1 MMRLLIVLLTLIGIA
16 AATVGAVWLAENPG
30 EVSVQWQGWN
40 ISVSVGVFVGL
51 LIALFALIAIF
62 WRVLRGI
69 LTSPGRLVGYYR
81 HRRHEAGNLAL
92 LQGMAAVAIQDRRE
106 ALRQAKIARD
116 KLVDPVHA
124 AQLSAQ
130 AALLT
135 GDRST
140 ARRHFE
146 TLSNKH
152 QTTVVGLMGLMS
164 LALEDGDRKTA
175 LAHAERAYRLRPDLQ
190 SVAQQLLDLQI
201 AEGKWADAVGVLQEA
216 MKVGTIDKAEGRG
229 RMAVFQLMLA
239 AQARDGGDGT
249 AALAHA
255 KRAHAADPSLVPAV
269 IAYARQ
275 LRHEGK
281 QRKATGL
288 IEQAWRSAQHPDLAQ
303 TYLELAPPGTSSLD
317 QFKRIQ
323 KLVSSEPLAHESRIA
338 LARAALAADLWD
350 EARSQLEVLAGD
362 EPTATVCRLMAD
374 LELAEHGDSRSA
386 ADWLTRAATAPVDPA
401 WVCERCGAVAPD
413 WEAHCGNCGAFDTIG
428 WRTPPRV
435 VRLEPHGALPAAE
448 SETEE
453 HEPAAVPAPQ
463 GTAPPPM
470 AADA

>member
-1 MMRLLIVLLTLIGIA
+1 MMRLLIILLTLIGVA
-16 AATVGAVWLAENPG
+16 AATVGAVWLVEHPG
-30 EVSVQWQGWN
+30 QVSVTWQGWD
-40 ISVSVGVFVGL
+40 ISVSVGVFVAL
-51 LIALFALIAIF
+51 VIALFALVAIT

-69 LTSPGRLVGYYR
+69 LTSPGRLVGYVR
-81 HRRHEAGNLAL
+81 HRRRETGNLAL

-106 ALRQAKIARD
+106 ATRQAKIARD
-116 KLVDPVHA
+116 KLGDPAHA

-130 AALLT
+130 AALLND
-135 GDRST
+135 DRDT

-152 QTTVVGLMGLMS
+152 QTAVVGLMGLMS

-175 LAHAERAYRLRPDLQ
+175 LAHAERAYRLRSDLQ

-201 AEGKWADAVGVLQEA
+201 AEGKWADAVATLEEA
-216 MKVGTIDKAEGRG
+216 MKVGTIGKAEGKG

-239 AQARDGGDGT
+239 ADARDHASPA

-255 KRAHAADPSLVPAV
+255 KKAHAADPSLVPAV
-269 IAYARQ
+269 VAYARQ

-281 QRKATGL
+281 QRKATGV
-288 IEQAWRSAQHPDLAQ
+288 IEQAWKATQHPDLAQ
-303 TYLELAPPGTSSLD
+303 AYLDLAPPGTSSLD
-317 QFKRIQ
+317 QFKRMQ
-323 KLVSSEPLAHESRIA
+323 KLVASEPLAPASRIA
-338 LARAALAADLWD
+338 LARAALAADLWG
-350 EARSQLEVLAGD
+350 EARKQLEVPAGD
-362 EPTATVCRLMAD
+362 DPTAEVCRLMAD
-374 LELAEHGDSRSA
+374 LELAENGDSRSA
-386 ADWLTRAATAPVDPA
+386 ADWLTRAATAPADQA

-435 VRLEPHGALPAAE
+435 VRLEPHAALPGEQE
-448 SETEE
+448 SEEQ
-453 HEPAAVPAPQ
+453 EPTTVPATTRPAQ
-463 GTAPPPM
+463 PTL